1 MALQRTNL
9 SSGGLTRT
17 NLSGSSPVKASAAAS
32 AAAEK
37 PKRWMGALL
46 SNLEEFARGVGPG
59 VKFLATAAWND
70 ADRAVTGSSR
80 ANQFLFDDV
89 GKAVKDDY
97 VTRYKDLGQ
106 AGSAALHG
114 DLRKSWHE
122 LGQFKDQVATRPL
135 DFILDAATVATLGG
149 AAVGTVPAKIVLSAT
164 KAASKAGRAA
174 RTGEALMKAS
184 GSLRRAGYVP
194 AKRVVATLE
203 DGTPVT
209 ALDQAKLVYGAAS
222 KEVRDAERT
231 GVVRGV
237 REIGTKAV
245 EQGRYKQPLLRP
257 LKTNAVLAKRDAV
270 VERAIGS
277 NRALEKL
284 PLVGLQSRW
293 AKQSG
298 KRPSLELAIRN
309 RSVDEAQKALNWM
322 DMGELAAWEILH
334 QAPERPVEY
343 ARDYAHTLDE
353 SAARLEGDALRAN
366 RARAALY
373 RDPKVLELAANPSK
387 RVLHA
392 VEQTRHIAD
401 DVMRPIMRD
410 TVGMSEAAL
419 NERALLPQRVAAG
432 ARSTQTH
439 PTDLRPTRDAE
450 KAGRLL
456 PATRRRVERE
466 AGKLEA
472 QAAELRKRSQE
483 PNDRDFRRADALD
496 AQAASIRQRSGGLE
510 NQARGRGDKLD
521 EVPVERMS
529 PEERAAAGEV
539 VAPARGAGRAERTL
553 ERMRAAREAMADR
566 LRDVALRLREEI
578 RAHDEAVAKHRAAK
592 KRGGAGKLE
601 PRAMTRR
608 EAIADAPERV
618 RQVPEP
624 GEIPSD
630 AQVTE
635 IIRRMR
641 HQLTKGRR
649 WSKPRKELERF
660 LARVYN
666 EARYGTASPTDA
678 MKRQEAAAVRAA
690 RARRKGRASD
700 AGSKELVAAAD
711 RWGVWSPRTSRLA
724 EEADAYH
731 HEVLWKSLRR
741 WRAEDKSF
749 RAGMHPDSL
758 EYALARK
765 GYHPSDASANSA
777 SHEAD
782 IADVVDQ
789 WLDEVS
795 GDGAIV
801 DIALGNEIG
810 AMDSGASGARPDMDG
825 AQGLI
830 EQARLGDPDLPP
842 NPTNGQVADGIAAT
856 LIPDESVADI
866 PKQKEWIRRQMEWM
880 LPVYEDGAQHSL
892 PEFVGKIRR
901 RDEAVLAR
909 ELGIRDDDMGVMPT
923 GDDWARAVQAKLD
936 EVGFTEEY
944 RKDAHALRQAER
956 NAAEIGALAFR
967 DERFVPDPDQTDF
980 GTLLEFVPGV
990 SKAEIDALAQTAR
1003 ALTSK
1008 ERATLRRAAATL
1020 EKEARR
1026 MDSPSPAERMLRKQA
1041 DAVDVVGVERPLQ
1054 AVSPE
1059 ARRWSGA
1066 ADRLRQQRIA
1076 QAEKIERRAE
1086 QLREAGVDETRYDA
1100 AIIRLEQRAEQL
1112 RSTPGRE
1119 ERRLLARAEQM
1130 EPMPLKGNLAP
1141 DGLPYR
1147 KSELVD
1153 PETGAL
1159 YRDGGSVLTQPD
1171 GSYLPHVL
1179 PRDGVGL
1186 GGGLRA
1192 RVSVA
1197 GRPSAPASVTK
1208 QSTGEL
1214 FAAGTYENTAIALLE
1229 RARVLNRVQ
1238 YAADLFNASL
1248 RDMGMPFNADKMNA
1262 LGGLKEWV
1270 VLNPE
1275 QVAGVTKE
1283 IETLA
1288 GMFENLKGLLPD
1300 EQMDE
1305 VIKTIRKSAEESAT
1319 VLANADDASRLVMVP
1334 RKYYERLVG
1343 DLQQAGKW
1351 EKLLIDR
1358 PLDFFRTIVL
1368 FTRPAYYVNN
1378 IVGQH
1383 FLLAMRDPAFLPTY
1397 IRYVTARNLDTGRR
1411 LFGLATDP
1419 ASTSQAWKAFFE
1431 KHGKVLHG
1439 ASAGQVE
1446 TSGLSAH
1453 TARMAMSGHRG
1464 AQMWAGLL
1472 RSPRTANEIGSIL
1485 SDDIPREVR
1494 AVRLMQPHVKA
1505 AREAGEAGDDATI
1518 AMRLLDNDPVLKE
1531 RILEQTLFDLV
1542 DYRSLS
1548 PFEKRV
1554 MRKIVPF
1561 YGWMRGITAW
1571 TLELGYNHPEQLLAM
1586 SAVSTVG
1593 QDVANAGF
1601 NDRVPE
1607 WMQGSMLVGAE
1618 KDGMQRAI
1626 TTQGLNPMSTLAD
1639 MSLIAKGAFGDQPI
1653 QTLSG
1658 GATMGSLNPYLQSLA
1673 AGLNGGKELGTPYKM
1688 LMPGQV
1694 YTADDNKQWPGF
1706 IGSAVGGFLAST
1718 PENRLWVQHKM
1729 ASQNPGGIVSPS
1741 GVYQSPW
1748 SDYFMSFMGY
1758 PVRNINMAKAL
1769 QRRRQDAAVL
1779 SGEGARY

>member
-1 MALQRTNL
+1 
-9 SSGGLTRT
+9 
-17 NLSGSSPVKASAAAS
+17 
-32 AAAEK
+32 
-37 PKRWMGALL
+37 MGALL
-46 SNLEEFARGVGPG
+46 SNIEEFARGVGPG

-122 LGQFKDQVATRPL
+122 LGQFEDQVATRPL
-135 DFILDAATVATLGG
+135 DFILDAATVATFGG
-149 AAVGTVPAKIVLSAT
+149 AAVGTVPAKIALSTA

-343 ARDYAHTLDE
+343 ARDYARTLDE

-392 VEQTRHIAD
+392 VEQTRHLSD

-439 PTDLRPTRDAE
+439 PSDLQPTRDAE
-450 KAGRLL
+450 KAGRELTR
-456 PATRRRVERE
+456 AEKRRGRTRRQVE
-466 AGKLEA
+466 GDLE
-472 QAAELRKRSQE
+472 RISQE
-483 PNDRDFRRADALD
+483 RQRLAGRLRRAAQELVARAL
-496 AQAASIRQRSGGLE
+496 AQDS
-510 NQARGRGDKLD
+510 ARR
-521 EVPVERMS
+521 
-529 PEERAAAGEV
+529 
-539 VAPARGAGRAERTL
+539 
-553 ERMRAAREAMADR
+553 
-566 LRDVALRLREEI
+566 ALR
-578 RAHDEAVAKHRAAK
+578 AD
-592 KRGGAGKLE
+592 GKSGRLTQ
-601 PRAMTRR
+601 RAMTAA
-608 EAIADAPERV
+608 EAVADAPERV
-618 RQVPEP
+618 RTIP
-624 GEIPSD
+624 GLGEAPD
-630 AQVTE
+630 AASVE
-635 IIRRMR
+635 RMLKKMRMR
-641 HQLTKGRR
+641 LTTGEY
-649 WSKPRKELERF
+649 KEARTRF
-660 LARVYN
+660 EKWVAGIYN
-666 EARYGTASPTDA
+666 EVRYGTRTPSQQMRLA
-678 MKRQEAAAVRAA
+678 EAANVKRA
-690 RARRKGRASD
+690 RARRAKGAPKDVPGRGDMLNAIDKHGAWDRRVATMADD
-700 AGSKELVAAAD
+700 AGPYRNEYWRMVRNARGDDA
-711 RWGVWSPRTSRLA
+711 RFTSQYRQGSLERRLA
-724 EEADAYH
+724 DDGFHPTDRELNPE
-731 HEVLWKSLRR
+731 
-741 WRAEDKSF
+741 RAFDEI
-749 RAGMHPDSL
+749 G
-758 EYALARK
+758 
-765 GYHPSDASANSA
+765 
-777 SHEAD
+777 
-782 IADVVDQ
+782 DVVEE
-789 WLDEVS
+789 WLGENV
-795 GDGAIV
+795 GEG
-801 DIALGNEIG
+801 
-810 AMDSGASGARPDMDG
+810 
-825 AQGLI
+825 
-830 EQARLGDPDLPP
+830 
-842 NPTNGQVADGIAAT
+842 
-856 LIPDESVADI
+856 SVADI
-866 PKQKEWIRRQMEWM
+866 AHGAGSEMRGGGVHDAETAGAFIEWARRGDPALPSNPSDTQVARGIGQALSPDHGIADLWTQKQTVNEVINELLIVFENGPEYYKPASMGRHRSP
-880 LPVYEDGAQHSL
+880 LEDA
-892 PEFVGKIRR
+892 I
-901 RDEAVLAR
+901 AR
-909 ELGIRDDDMGVMPT
+909 ELGLVDESGVVAD
-923 GDDWARAVQAKLD
+923 GEAWATAIQSKL
-936 EVGFTEEY
+936 EEFGFDEEY
-944 RKDAHALRQAER
+944 RKL
-956 NAAEIGALAFR
+956 AAGLSSAQRAYATEGVYAFR
-967 DERFVPDPDQTDF
+967 GEAWVPDPDQTDF
-980 GTLLEFVPGV
+980 GTVLEFVPGL
-990 SKAEIDALAQTAR
+990 SPAIREKLQRQA
-1003 ALTSK
+1003 ALTPA
-1008 ERATLRRAAATL
+1008 ERTTVRQAARKLEAAAKQVERGGRHEATLRQRLGHLEGPGRYERDLAARAAA
-1020 EKEARR
+1020 
-1026 MDSPSPAERMLRKQA
+1026 Q
-1041 DAVDVVGVERPLQ
+1041 
-1054 AVSPE
+1054 
-1059 ARRWSGA
+1059 
-1066 ADRLRQQRIA
+1066 
-1076 QAEKIERRAE
+1076 
-1086 QLREAGVDETRYDA
+1086 
-1100 AIIRLEQRAEQL
+1100 
-1112 RSTPGRE
+1112 
-1119 ERRLLARAEQM
+1119 

-1159 YRDGGSVLTQPD
+1159 YRDGGSVLAQPD

-1238 YAADLFNASL
+1238 YASDLFNASL

-1305 VIKTIRKSAEESAT
+1305 VIKTIRKSAKESAT

-1439 ASAGQVE
+1439 AGAGQVE

-1639 MSLIAKGAFGDQPI
+1639 MSLIARGAFGDQPI

-1748 SDYFMSFMGY
+1748 SDYLLSFMGY

-1769 QRRRQDAAVL
+1769 QRRRRDEAVL
-1779 SGEGARY
+1779 SGEGGRF